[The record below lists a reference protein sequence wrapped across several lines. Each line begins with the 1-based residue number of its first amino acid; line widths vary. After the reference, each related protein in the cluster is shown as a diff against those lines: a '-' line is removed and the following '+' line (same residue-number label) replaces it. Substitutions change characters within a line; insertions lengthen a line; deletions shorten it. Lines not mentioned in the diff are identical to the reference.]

1 MTERIGPIEIGEF
14 LHEEFMEPLHLSAYK
29 LAKLIR
35 VPVSRIQ
42 DILHNR
48 RKMSIDTS
56 MRLGRLFGLDD
67 LFFFRVQLDLD
78 YRNAKA
84 EMEDELER
92 IQALSE
98 QDEEYLKIK
107 EKIQED
113 LANIQRYN
121 P

>member
-1 MTERIGPIEIGEF
+1 MERIPIPTIGKF
-14 LHEEFMEPLHLSAYK
+14 LSEEFMEPYHLSAYK
-29 LAKLIR
+29 LAKLIK

-42 DILHNR
+42 DILHGR

-67 LFFFRVQLDLD
+67 LFFFRLQLDID

-107 EKIQED
+107 EKIQAD

>member
-1 MTERIGPIEIGEF
+1 
-14 LHEEFMEPLHLSAYK
+14 
-29 LAKLIR
+29 
-35 VPVSRIQ
+35 
-42 DILHNR
+42 
-48 RKMSIDTS
+48 

-98 QDEEYLKIK
+98 QDEEYLIIK
-107 EKIQED
+107 ERIQAD